1 MSRRSPDDWSREQ
14 PPGADGGLPT
24 STAGGC
30 PAERVAEVGR
40 DVGEDL
46 DVVVALEAE
55 RQGEDDLADLAEAGV
70 RVEGLGDLLGGA
82 EQILGEEQLAGALR
96 DADAR

>member
-1 MSRRSPDDWSREQ
+1 MSRRAPAHWSRDSSLVLTR
-14 PPGADGGLPT
+14 ALPT

-30 PAERVAEVGR
+30 PAERGAEVGR

-46 DVVVALEAE
+46 DVVVVLEAE
-55 RQGEDDLADLAEAGV
+55 RQGEDDLTDLAEARV

-82 EQILGEEQLAGALR
+82 HQVPGEEQLAGTLR